1 MSFWERQNR
10 RLFYICYFCTY
21 SCTIEPLVSDHFFK
35 IPKKFPSQITINET
49 SRKRLLFV
57 SDPTFREWPLRLDIS
72 GGCLREIWLYYYRSS
87 LLFAICY
94 FFLHLWIDLRS
105 KRSVVNVT
113 LPPHAH
119 SPRESPFNHARYLSF
134 RQDCRNGSRKLLRWH
149 SVCQTML
156 ILWCTMIWFMRL
168 VCFSSFLLILF
179 L

>member
-1 MSFWERQNR
+1 MSFWERQNL

-94 FFLHLWIDLRS
+94 FFTSLNWPEKYTVGCKCNSPSSCSPALH
-105 KRSVVNVT
+105 
-113 LPPHAH
+113 
-119 SPRESPFNHARYLSF
+119 ENH
-134 RQDCRNGSRKLLRWH
+134 
-149 SVCQTML
+149 
-156 ILWCTMIWFMRL
+156 
-168 VCFSSFLLILF
+168 LLITLATWVSGKTAEMA
-179 L
+179 LVNC